1 MLCCIYASKPC
12 MRYVHAWCT
21 YVGILASDS
30 SAQSSR
36 VQVAIQTL
44 DENDNAPHLAEPYD
58 MFVCDSAAPGQ
69 VSSRR
74 RWVVVPRPPAALPL
88 KGLSS
93 SSQLIQVIR
102 ALDRD
107 EVGNSSQ
114 VSLQGPVGPDANF
127 TVRDN
132 RGGWPS
138 ATTPMPVSFLSLPHP
153 WPSLTAPPPPVEPSA
168 RQKVGVHLQFICWL
182 LYKPCLGS
190 WPYGLDQP
198 SRKIPQPPFFSH
210 RWLCQ
215 PAAAFPPCSTPPGS
229 LLGSYRTLGLG
240 TASPEQHCHGHYQRV
255 SLPAGWLHGLLLARG
270 SALTY
275 WSQHWCPACHCHL
288 HGHPTW

>member
-1 MLCCIYASKPC
+1 MLCYIYAPKPC
-12 MRYVHAWCT
+12 MLYVHVWCT

-74 RWVVVPRPPAALPL
+74 RWVVLPRPPAAIPL
-88 KGLSS
+88 KGLST

-153 WPSLTAPPPPVEPSA
+153 YPTCGTISPAEGRCACTV
-168 RQKVGVHLQFICWL
+168 ICL
-182 LYKPCLGS
+182 LLHKPCLGS
-190 WPYGLDQP
+190 WLYRLDQP
-198 SRKIPQPPFFSH
+198 SRKVPQPPYFSH
-210 RWLCQ
+210 RRLCQ
-215 PAAAFPPCSTPPGS
+215 PAAAFPPCSTPPGP

-240 TASPEQHCHGHYQRV
+240 TASPEQHRHAHCQCV
-255 SLPAGWLHGLLLARG
+255 SLPAGWLHGILLARG
-270 SALTY
+270 SALTN
-275 WSQHWCPACHCHL
+275 WPQHGCPACHCHL
-288 HGHPTW
+288 YGHPTW